1 MPQPLFY
8 LLRSDG
14 GTLLSQPVALVLGQA
29 GNQLLEDLAV
39 VGVQPIQLVAAQNAR
54 DDGGGGDGTN
64 VMGQNARNSPY
75 WLDALW

>member
-29 GNQLLEDLAV
+29 GSQLLEDLAV

-54 DDGGGGDGTN
+54 DDGEVAIGTN
-64 VMGQNARNSPY
+64 MMGRNARNSPY

>member
-29 GNQLLEDLAV
+29 GSQLLEDLAV
-39 VGVQPIQLVAAQNAR
+39 VAFSQSSSSRLRTPGTMGEVAM
-54 DDGGGGDGTN
+54 GTN
-64 VMGQNARNSPY
+64 VMGRNARNSPY